1 MADEDKDSKTEQ
13 PSQKRLD
20 EAREKGNLANSK
32 ELGNFFMLL
41 VLAVTVTWFIPPILK
56 NSQILLTPFLSDADS
71 LAADQKGLSLLLY
84 KVAFTGFAI
93 ISLPLLASMISAIA
107 TSFLQHGFVLSAEPM
122 MPKLNKIS
130 PMAGFSR
137 IFSMRSLVDFI
148 KNITKV
154 VVVGIV
160 AFLSVY
166 PELRHV
172 RQLPNESTEGM
183 LLFLW
188 MIAGRMTIG
197 EVIAMFFIALFDIIF
212 QRFQHIKSL
221 RMSKQEIKD
230 EYKQSEGDPV
240 VKQRL
245 RRLRMERAQNR
256 MMAAVPKA
264 DVVITNPTHF
274 AVALQYDTTTMS
286 APIVVAK
293 GQDLIALKIREI
305 AKENNVPV
313 IENPPL
319 ARALFSSTELEKEIP
334 VSHYEAVAKII
345 SYVYQLKGKKS

>member
-1 MADEDKDSKTEQ
+1 MADEDQESKTEQ

-41 VLAVTVTWFIPPILK
+41 VLAVTIAWFIPPILR
-56 NSQILLTPFLSDADS
+56 NSANLLTPLLSDADS
-71 LAADQKGLSLLLY
+71 LAADQKGLSLILY
-84 KVAFTGFAI
+84 RVAFGGFAI
-93 ISLPLLASMISAIA
+93 ISMPLLASVISAIA

-130 PMAGFSR
+130 PMAGFGR
-137 IFSMRSLVDFI
+137 IFSIRSLIDFA
-148 KNITKV
+148 KNIIKV
-154 VVVGIV
+154 MIVGTV
-160 AFLSVY
+160 AFLSIY
-166 PELRHV
+166 PELTHV
-172 RQLPNESTEGM
+172 RQLPNESTENM

-188 MIAGRMTIG
+188 MLAKRMVIG
-197 EVIAMFFIALFDIIF
+197 ATIAMFFIALFDIIF
-212 QRFQHIKSL
+212 QRLQHMKSL
-221 RMSKQEIKD
+221 RMSKQELKE
-230 EYKQSEGDPV
+230 EYKQSEGDPM

-286 APIVVAK
+286 APTVVAK

-305 AKENNVPV
+305 AEDNDVPV

-319 ARALFSSTELEKEIP
+319 ARALFASTDLDKEIP
-334 VSHYEAVAKII
+334 VTHYEAVAKII
-345 SYVYQLKGKKS
+345 SYVYQLKGKKT